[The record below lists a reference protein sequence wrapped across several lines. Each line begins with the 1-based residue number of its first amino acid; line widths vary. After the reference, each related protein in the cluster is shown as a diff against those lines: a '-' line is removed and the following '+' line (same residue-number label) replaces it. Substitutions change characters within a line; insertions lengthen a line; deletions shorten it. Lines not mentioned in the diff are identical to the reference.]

1 MTGFRIL
8 DPFPAYLNLL
18 GVPASGGSLKF
29 FDSETDDPKDVFGD
43 ADLTV
48 NNGPSVLIGTD
59 GRTVVDIWG
68 SGSYTVRLYASD
80 DTLIAEAED
89 VTLPGGG
96 GTAIP
101 TLVAGSFLTNDGAV
115 LQWEDILQ
123 VPDPTGQSGKILGN
137 DGSNL
142 IWQAAPVVP
151 TPSTGTGS
159 FNFGGI
165 LIQWGTDT
173 APASGTRNTSKAV
186 SFPHAFASNP
196 FVTLNHQVGINPG
209 GLIGTSMAGG
219 INVGGFTALFDAN
232 IDNTSSAFIITAPFE
247 FGWLA
252 IGQAPA

>member
-59 GRTVVDIWG
+59 GRTVVDVWG
-68 SGSYTVRLYASD
+68 SGSYTVRLYAPD

-142 IWQAAPVVP
+142 IWQALTQFVP
-151 TPSTGTGS
+151 EIDGTSLKLGT
-159 FNFGGI
+159 I

-173 APASGTRNTSKAV
+173 IPASGT
-186 SFPHAFASNP
+186 
-196 FVTLNHQVGINPG
+196 
-209 GLIGTSMAGG
+209 
-219 INVGGFTALFDAN
+219 
-232 IDNTSSAFIITAPFE
+232 TSSAKAITFGKPFLSTLYVNASLNQVAGITASGGYPTIST
-247 FGWLA
+247 FGWSTTGATANINFSIADGSTDITSPCAIAWLA
-252 IGQAPA
+252 IGTVAA